1 MAVNDLITRLILQTK
16 EFDGNLQRSQKEMK
30 NFQKEISAK
39 VGDVSKGFSSTIG
52 VVGKLA
58 PAIGIAAGGVE
69 AFKKTIGATQSTQDT
84 FNRAIEQ
91 AKTGVD
97 VFFESVAR
105 ADFGNF
111 IQTMN
116 DAITAA
122 GNFYDVLDE
131 LQTRQIHANSE
142 LKGIAA
148 EEQQIRADIA
158 TTRLRLA
165 KSSTDD
171 ERSIEQAHLKTLEGQ
186 LAEYNDNRKII
197 YENLYNNAYNTFSE
211 SLKKELRTQINNDA
225 LVLKYIKTTN
235 RDKLKAD
242 ADYYREREKLSK
254 GTMVR
259 IPGTLELVHEQTDAS
274 REALKWLQSEEGQ
287 RQKIAY
293 LINENKDDLKE
304 SLSFLDQA
312 YDYRKQEASLTEHTA
327 KQELELLNLNKQ
339 KVSVQKSHIAI
350 QREQYENIDK
360 LIFKSEELRVKMA
373 KASEAGDTAGIMYW
387 QSEMEKT
394 QVKIDELKKFERD
407 KAKSREGTLSVP
419 TTTSLITPNLE
430 AMNTEL
436 QIWSNNIK
444 TASAQTYF
452 FQKLGDSSKGLEDLA
467 SGLGDVVNAAG
478 AISDN
483 PAIRALAASL
493 MILQGV
499 QKLASAT
506 TWVEYVVGGI
516 SVAAAVASMAS
527 TFSNMNKFA
536 GGGVVGDQNI
546 VRINSGE
553 MILNHAQQSR
563 LFNTLNS
570 GRTDSDS
577 GGQVQFVIRG
587 QDLVG
592 VQKNH
597 NSKFGK
603 NGSNY

>member
-39 VGDVSKGFSSTIG
+39 VVDVSKGFSSAIG

-69 AFKKTIGATQSTQDT
+69 AFKKTVGATQSTQDA

-111 IQTMN
+111 INTMN

-122 GNFYDVLDE
+122 GNFYDILDE

-148 EEQQIRADIA
+148 DEQQIRTDIA
-158 TTRLRLA
+158 TTRVKLA
-165 KSSTDD
+165 KASTDE
-171 ERSIEQAHLKTLEGQ
+171 ERNIEQEHLKSLEDRLTQ
-186 LAEYNDNRKII
+186 YNDNRKKI
-197 YENLYNNAYNTFSE
+197 YENLYLNAYNTFSE

-225 LVLKYIKTTN
+225 LVLEYIKTSN

-242 ADYYREREKLSK
+242 AEYYLEKEKLSK
-254 GTMVR
+254 GVMTR
-259 IPGTLELVHEQTDAS
+259 IPGTLELVHEETAAS
-274 REALKWLQSEEGQ
+274 KEALKWLKSEEGQ
-287 RQKIAY
+287 RQKIAF
-293 LINENKDDLKE
+293 LINDHKDDLKE
-304 SLSFLDQA
+304 SLSYLDQA
-312 YDYRKQEASLTEHTA
+312 NDYRKEEASLTEQSA

-339 KVSVQKSHIAI
+339 KTTVQTKSI
-350 QREQYENIDK
+350 QNQKELYQSYDS
-360 LIFKSEELRVKMA
+360 LIIKADEFRLSMA
-373 KASEAGDTAGIMYW
+373 KASEAGDIAGAVFYKG
-387 QSEMEKT
+387 ELEKV
-394 QVKIDELKKFERD
+394 QQKIDELQKLQRQGISGAIGPGAEQL
-407 KAKSREGTLSVP
+407 AIPAISVP
-419 TTTSLITPNLE
+419 EIKGIDLSEESEGIK
-430 AMNTEL
+430 A
-436 QIWSNNIK
+436 WSESVI
-444 TASAQTYF
+444 
-452 FQKLGDSSKGLEDLA
+452 KLGESGKGLEDLV
-467 SGLGDVVNAAG
+467 SGLGEVANAAG

-483 PAIRALAASL
+483 PAIRALASSL

-506 TWVEYVVGGI
+506 TWVEYVAGGI

-527 TFSNMNKFA
+527 TFSNMSKFA
-536 GGGVVGDQNI
+536 GGGIVGDQNI
-546 VRINSGE
+546 VRVNSGE
-553 MILNHAQQSR
+553 MILNQAQQAR

-570 GRTDSDS
+570 GRTDSDT